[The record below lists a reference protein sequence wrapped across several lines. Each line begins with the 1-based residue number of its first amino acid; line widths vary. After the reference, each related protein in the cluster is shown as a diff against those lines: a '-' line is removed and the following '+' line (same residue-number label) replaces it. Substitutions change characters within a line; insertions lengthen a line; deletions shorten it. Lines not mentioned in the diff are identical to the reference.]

1 MRNAI
6 ENFILY
12 RGALEYIGTIF
23 MEKVQYNREKLHK
36 KCNRIRRNLR
46 KNAIK

>member
-12 RGALEYIGTIF
+12 RGALEYIGIIS
-23 MEKVQYNREKLHK
+23 MEKVQYNREKLHQ
-36 KCNRIRRNLR
+36 KCNRITRNFR